1 MSIIL
6 SEFMDSVF
14 EDCMAPRLNDPL
26 GGTGHK
32 ESQIEARALI
42 GVVKT
47 DDAGGAMAAS
57 GTEADR
63 NSKIEGSGGSATCD
77 VQSVCSAGAHE
88 IKT

>member
-1 MSIIL
+1 
-6 SEFMDSVF
+6 MDLVF
-14 EDCMAPRLNDPL
+14 EDCMAPRLNGPL

-47 DDAGGAMAAS
+47 HGARGAMAAP

-63 NSKIEGSGGSATCD
+63 NSKTEGSGGSATCD

>member
-1 MSIIL
+1 
-6 SEFMDSVF
+6 MDSVF

-47 DDAGGAMAAS
+47 DDARGAMAAS
-57 GTEADR
+57 GTEADETQ
-63 NSKIEGSGGSATCD
+63 KLKTAVDQQLATFKAYALP
-77 VQSVCSAGAHE
+77 VPV
-88 IKT
+88 K

>member
-1 MSIIL
+1 
-6 SEFMDSVF
+6 MDSVF

-26 GGTGHK
+26 SGTGHK

-47 DDAGGAMAAS
+47 HGARGAMAAP

-63 NSKIEGSGGSATCD
+63 NSKTEGSGGSATCD
-77 VQSVCSAGAHE
+77 VQNVCSAGAHE